1 MRKILSLLIGYFLVI
16 SCQDKTKEEAVIDEL
31 LNQWHKAAAHADY
44 NTYFG
49 FMDDDAIFIGTD
61 ATERWTKSEFEV
73 YAKPHFEKGKAWSFT
88 SLERTIYLDNHGKI
102 AWFDELLDT
111 SFKICR
117 GSGVLNKTE
126 SGWKISHYVLSM
138 TVPNEFAKEVVNQ
151 KDSIESKLIFEMKK
165 ATVQK

>member
-1 MRKILSLLIGYFLVI
+1 MRPFSFLITGCVFLLASCTKNGDERSLAEH
-16 SCQDKTKEEAVIDEL
+16 T
-31 LNQWHKAAAHADY
+31 LNQWHEAAAHADY
-44 NTYFG
+44 NSYFG

-73 YAKPHFEKGKAWSFT
+73 YAKPHFEKEKAWSFT

-117 GSGVLNKTE
+117 GSGVLNKQNPVGKSLTM
-126 SGWKISHYVLSM
+126 YCL
-138 TVPNEFAKEVVNQ
+138 
-151 KDSIESKLIFEMKK
+151 
-165 ATVQK
+165 

>member
-1 MRKILSLLIGYFLVI
+1 MRTILSLLIGCFFVI
-16 SCQDKTKEEAVIDEL
+16 SCQDNTKEEPIINEVLD
-31 LNQWHKAAAHADY
+31 QWHEAAFKADY
-44 NTYFG
+44 ETYFRLL
-49 FMDDDAIFIGTD
+49 DENAIFIGTD

-73 YAKPHFEKGKAWSFT
+73 YAKPHFDKGKAWSFT
-88 SLERTIYLDNHGKI
+88 SLERTIYVDNHGKI

-138 TVPNEFAKEVVNQ
+138 TVPNELAKEVVNQ

-165 ATVQK
+165 ATSQK